1 MVAQD
6 PHTPPLRDRRTRCRQ
21 ANAGATAQNE
31 RHILRRL
38 ALASSCV
45 IALLAFAG
53 TAVASTLAVDD
64 AGVLRLVARH
74 GEVNH
79 VTVRDAPPPGFFGYV
94 VTDTAGLTAGP
105 GCTQLSPT
113 QGSCVVDA
121 GPTGRNVDEFVLD
134 LRDMNDT
141 SDVFTFNFATGVE
154 VNGGLG
160 DDVLSGGATVP
171 SDSAYR
177 VHGGPGDDTI
187 DRINTNGDP
196 IDINGGLGNDTIA
209 TAGTF
214 VAGSVRGGPGADRI
228 ILGGSTFTFVAATV
242 DGGLGRDVIT
252 GTAQTSGTVF
262 GGLGNDTIDLVGAP
276 SIDCG
281 LGRDSYVPYPGQ
293 TAVRCEIA
301 LSPASG

>member
-1 MVAQD
+1 MVVQD
-6 PHTPPLRDRRTRCRQ
+6 PHTPPLRDRRARCRQ
-21 ANAGATAQNE
+21 ANAGATAQSE
-31 RHILRRL
+31 RHILRCL

-121 GPTGRNVDEFVLD
+121 GPTGRNVDDFVLD
-134 LRDMNDT
+134 LGDMNDT
-141 SDVFTFNFATGVE
+141 SDVFTSNFATGVE

-171 SDSAYR
+171 SDSAYT
-177 VHGGPGDDTI
+177 VNGGPGDDTI

-214 VAGSVRGGPGADRI
+214 VGGSVRGGPGADRI

-262 GGLGNDTIDLVGAP
+262 GGLGSDTIDLVGAP